1 MTYQQSFTPVTDTH
15 GGTGYA
21 VGYVKFE
28 PNNQL
33 VNELTALAQVYEQ
46 YNVARCEVFATLGKG
61 FSADN
66 KFKLKLYSRVDP
78 DDVIQSG
85 THLNYYFSVLT
96 GQNTTLHTFN
106 ERGRVKLADF
116 RPKFFSYGEDQANTP
131 ILPSQ
136 LQWYPLDP
144 SHFINQKFT
153 GLMVAANMPDESIS
167 PGSLG
172 MTIDVSLTFK
182 FRGRVIADTA
192 FKTISSF
199 SSINRVASSDD
210 TNSADVKALKTNVMP
225 GDTGKTSQQNES
237 RENDNEEGHGEQ
249 ELETTDDSESRA
261 FSVT

>member
-1 MTYQQSFTPVTDTH
+1 MTYQQTFNPVTDTH

-28 PNNQL
+28 PNTQL

-46 YNVARCEVFATLGKG
+46 YNVSRCEVFATLGKG
-61 FSADN
+61 FDANN
-66 KFKLKLYSRVDP
+66 KFKLKIYSRVDP
-78 DDVIQSG
+78 DDVIQYG
-85 THLNYYFSVLT
+85 THLDYYFSVLT

-116 RPKFFSYGEDQANTP
+116 RPKFFSYGDDQANTP

-153 GLMVAANMPDESIS
+153 GLMVAGNMPDESIS

-192 FKTISSF
+192 FKTLSTF
-199 SSINRVASSDD
+199 TSINRADPSDD
-210 TNSADVKALKTNVMP
+210 TISADVKALKTNVMP
-225 GDTGKTSQQNES
+225 GETGKTSKQND
-237 RENDNEEGHGEQ
+237 REDEDPGHGDQ
-249 ELETTDDSESRA
+249 ELETTVNSDNA
-261 FSVT
+261 TFPIK